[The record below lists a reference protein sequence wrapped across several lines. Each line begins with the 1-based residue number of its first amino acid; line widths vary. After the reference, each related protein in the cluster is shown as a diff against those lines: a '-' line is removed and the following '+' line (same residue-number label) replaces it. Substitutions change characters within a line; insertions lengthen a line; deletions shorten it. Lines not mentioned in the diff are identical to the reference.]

1 MGRALTPERTD
12 WSRDPAPPLLC
23 CLSHV
28 CCWTPEEPG
37 AGHPLLEVSSAQSPD
52 PAAACTEPRGLPGGS
67 SCSQDN
73 DSDLVV
79 PSGEG
84 LAGFGGTQSDIFSST
99 PPQLGVPDLCTWGV
113 GHSSTLISIFPEP
126 YGNGSLPGSDPLHP
140 WHAGVH
146 VPRLLLRQVCL
157 STLISLPC
165 PEHSGQSLAGYFS
178 RSPFHTAV

>member
-1 MGRALTPERTD
+1 MGLTAWWSPRCWTGASHWGLGRALTPERTD

-28 CCWTPEEPG
+28 CCWAPEEPG
-37 AGHPLLEVSSAQSPD
+37 AGHPLLKVSSAQSPD
-52 PAAACTEPRGLPGGS
+52 PAAACTEPRDLPGGS

-73 DSDLVV
+73 DSDLAV

-126 YGNGSLPGSDPLHP
+126 YGNGSLPGSRPFAPL
-140 WHAGVH
+140 ACRG
-146 VPRLLLRQVCL
+146 PRSQVAPQTGL
-157 STLISLPC
+157 S
-165 PEHSGQSLAGYFS
+165 
-178 RSPFHTAV
+178 FHTN